1 MINSPPSPPKR
12 GSPRKRTSALVHS
25 EAKPVKAKKVKRLA
39 KVSKPLTKAVKPL
52 TKATKEVKLPTKVAK
67 EKAKKAVEA
76 PIKETKEKAKQTAV
90 KVIEQLVG
98 EEDVALR
105 RSQRLKK

>member
-12 GSPRKRTSALVHS
+12 GRPRKRTIALVYS

-39 KVSKPLTKAVKPL
+39 KVSKPLTKA
-52 TKATKEVKLPTKVAK
+52 TKEVKLPTKVAK
-67 EKAKKAVEA
+67 EKANKAVEA

-90 KVIEQLVG
+90 KVIEQLIG
-98 EEDVALR
+98 KEDAAFR
-105 RSQRLKK
+105 RSQRLKKLKLHNF